1 MNVKK
6 LSNMKSE

>member
-6 LSNMKSE
+6 LKMN